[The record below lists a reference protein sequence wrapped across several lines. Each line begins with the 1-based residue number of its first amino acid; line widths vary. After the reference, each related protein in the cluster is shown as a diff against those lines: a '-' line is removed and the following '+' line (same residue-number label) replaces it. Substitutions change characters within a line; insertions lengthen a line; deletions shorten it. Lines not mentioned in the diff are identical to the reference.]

1 MTMIKKYHIT
11 RRLSGAV
18 LITILIGLPF
28 LRVHGES
35 AFRFDIPS
43 LRLLFF
49 GTGIWMA
56 DFFIILVAVIF
67 LTFLTLFTTT
77 VLGRVWC
84 GWLCP
89 QTVLVDATQ
98 FMETSRTASL
108 AGLVLCAVIALSLI
122 GYFVSPYDLPALFRA
137 GGTPARIVAVSWVAL
152 AVILFL
158 DLVALRRRFCST
170 VCPYAKLQG
179 VLFDDRTLVVA
190 FDARRSEECMQCAAC
205 VKACPMGIDIRKGLQ
220 SACIHCAECVDACAA
235 RMEPKNRKSLVNYA
249 FGLPGGRGSGVRMNP
264 VITGSATVI
273 TFVFLLYLSA
283 SRLPFDMNVHLSYAD
298 RPAMQQEG
306 SVTNSYVLSLRN
318 MTESDLEL
326 DMSAASPVGAVHVE
340 PDTILLRRG
349 PNITKVPVLVTLND
363 TSGPRQ
369 GPVKIT
375 VTLRS
380 QQDNKTLTKPIYFM
394 MPKKQ

>member
-1 MTMIKKYHIT
+1 MIKKYHIT

-49 GTGIWMA
+49 GTEIWMA

-158 DLVALRRRFCST
+158 DLVALRRSFCST

-190 FDARRSEECMQCAAC
+190 FDTRRSEECMQCAAC

-235 RMEPKNRKSLVNYA
+235 RMAPGNRKPLVNYS
-249 FGLPGGRGSGVRMNP
+249 FGLPGGRGPGVRMNP

-273 TFVFLLYLSA
+273 SFAFLLYLST
-283 SRLPFDMNVHLSYAD
+283 SRLPFDMNVRLNYAD

-318 MTESDLEL
+318 MTKSDLEL
-326 DMSAASPVGAVHVE
+326 DMTAASPAGAVHVE

-349 PNITKVPVLVTLND
+349 PDITKVPVLVTLND
-363 TSGPRQ
+363 KSGPRQ
-369 GPVKIT
+369 GPVRIT
-375 VTLRS
+375 ISLRS
-380 QQDNKTLTKPIYFM
+380 RQDNKTLTKPIYFM